1 MTTTHPAAVASRLP
15 NLLADLEAL
24 VRCESPSADLAAIR
38 QSADLI
44 AVIGADRLG
53 VAPDRIEIDGCS
65 HLRWRF
71 GPGPNRV
78 AILAHHD
85 TVWPLGSLATHPWSV
100 DGRRGPRAGHG
111 RHEGRSG
118 AGVPRARRAASTAE
132 SGWTACACWSPGTR
146 RSARPTSRALI
157 EDEARGCA
165 ACFVLEGAGPGGSL
179 KTGRKGTSL
188 YRVEITGRAAHAGAE
203 PEKGINAAVE
213 LAHLI
218 LATCRHGR
226 PAAGHH
232 A

>member
-53 VAPDRIEIDGCS
+53 VAPDRIEVDGCS

-100 DGRRGPRAGHG
+100 DGARVRGPGTVDMKAGLVQAFH
-111 RHEGRSG
+111 
-118 AGVPRARRAASTAE
+118 ALGVLIDRGVRLDGVCLLVTGDEEIGS
-132 SGWTACACWSPGTR
+132 
-146 RSARPTSRALI
+146 PTSRALI
-157 EDEARGCA
+157 EDEARGCE
-165 ACFVLEGAGPGGSL
+165 ACLS
-179 KTGRKGTSL
+179 S
-188 YRVEITGRAAHAGAE
+188 RA
-203 PEKGINAAVE
+203 PDPV
-213 LAHLI
+213 
-218 LATCRHGR
+218 
-226 PAAGHH
+226 GH
-232 A
+232 